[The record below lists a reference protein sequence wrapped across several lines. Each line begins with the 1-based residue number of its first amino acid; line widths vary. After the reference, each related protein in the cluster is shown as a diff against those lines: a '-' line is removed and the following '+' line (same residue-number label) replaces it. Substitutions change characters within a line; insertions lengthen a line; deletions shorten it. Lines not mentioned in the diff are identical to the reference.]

1 MTETGLVPADR
12 GLGVVGDLRTS
23 ALVGRNV
30 VTLVARATGIERA
43 DYLTMLAS
51 WSSDTGQRNRTASA
65 TKVSGTSVGNSE

>member
-12 GLGVVGDLRTS
+12 GLGVVGDLRTA

-30 VTLVARATGIERA
+30 VTLVARATGIECA
-43 DYLTMLAS
+43 DYLDLAS